1 MTNSNRRS
9 ITQKIGLALGPVLFG
24 LIIALDISPDNQI
37 AGRMAATAILMAAWW
52 MTEAL
57 PLATT
62 AMIPVILYPFL
73 GIMDV
78 KDASSVYF
86 NSTIFLF
93 LGGFMIALAMQKW
106 NLHKRV
112 SLFIIKKIGGGPGRI
127 IFGFMLASAAM
138 SMFISNTATTIMML
152 PIGLAI
158 ILKLEESFPDEVTH
172 KFSVALMLGI
182 AFASS
187 VGGIATLV
195 GTAPNLA
202 FQRIFALTFPDAP
215 SITFGHWI
223 ILGFPLAMIMMV
235 IIWVVLTKI
244 FYKPSHELNID
255 INIINS
261 EYKSLGPMSYEEKI
275 VFYVL
280 ASTALL
286 WIFRQEINL
295 GWLAIPGW
303 SGIFSFA
310 KYIDDGTVAILTSSL
325 LFIIPTKSKKIAS
338 VAILDNKVF
347 AKLPWDIVLLFG
359 GGFAI
364 AKGFQDTGLSTLLG
378 DQFAG
383 LAGTSPVLLMVL
395 VCFGLTFLTELTSN
409 TATTHTI
416 LPILA
421 SLSVALQINPM
432 ILMIPATLSASF
444 AFMLPVATPPNA
456 IVFSSGRVKIGEMVR
471 VGIVINIIGI
481 IVTSVVF
488 YLIGTVVFGID
499 MNVFPAW
506 AGK

>member
-1 MTNSNRRS
+1 MTNTNDR
-9 ITQKIGLALGPVLFG
+9 TAAQKIGLVLGPALFG
-24 LIIALDISPDNQI
+24 IVLSLGISPENPI
-37 AGRMAATAILMAAWW
+37 AGRMAATAILMATWW
-52 MTEAL
+52 MAEAV
-57 PLATT
+57 PLAAT

-78 KDASSVYF
+78 KDVSSVYF

-93 LGGFMIALAMQKW
+93 LGGFMIALAMEKW

-112 SLFIIKKIGGGPGRI
+112 SLLIIRTIGGSPGRI
-127 IFGFMLASAAM
+127 IFGFMLASALM

-158 ILKLEESFPDEVTH
+158 ILKLEESFPNEATH

-215 SITFGHWI
+215 DITFGHWI
-223 ILGFPLAMIMMV
+223 LLGFPLAMIMMV

-244 FYKPSHELNID
+244 FYKPSPELYID
-255 INIINS
+255 KSIIDK
-261 EYKSLGPMSYEEKI
+261 EYGSLGPMTYEEKV

-280 ASTALL
+280 ASTALM
-286 WIFRQEINL
+286 WIFRKDINL
-295 GWLAIPGW
+295 GTLSIPGW
-303 SGIFSFA
+303 SGLFSFA

-325 LFIIPTKSKKIAS
+325 LFIIPAKSMKIPT

-347 AKLPWDIVLLFG
+347 SKLPWDIVLLFG

-383 LAGTSPVLLMVL
+383 LAGTSPFILMIF

-432 ILMIPATLSASF
+432 ILMIPATISASF

-456 IVFSSGRVKIGEMVR
+456 IVFSSGRIRIGEMVR
-471 VGIVINIIGI
+471 VGIVINFIGI
-481 IVTSVVF
+481 IVTSIMF
-488 YLIGTVVFGID
+488 YLLGTVVFGID
-499 MNVFPAW
+499 VDVFPAW
-506 AGK
+506 AAR